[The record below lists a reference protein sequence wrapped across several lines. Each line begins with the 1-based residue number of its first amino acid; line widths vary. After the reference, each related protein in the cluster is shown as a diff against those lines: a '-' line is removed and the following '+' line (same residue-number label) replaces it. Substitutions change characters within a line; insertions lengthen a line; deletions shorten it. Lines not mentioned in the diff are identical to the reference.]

1 MGSITTATLGLA
13 NATAVN
19 TNEALGRPV
28 LASMGPGLYSTCV
41 YVRVCV
47 CACMR
52 VSGRVQGSRR
62 ATVEV
67 NSPKEIN

>member
-1 MGSITTATLGLA
+1 MGSITTATLRLA

-28 LASMGPGLYSTCV
+28 LASMGPGLYFPC
-41 YVRVCV
+41 VCV
-47 CACMR
+47 CVCER
-52 VSGRVQGSRR
+52 VLGSRR

-67 NSPKEIN
+67 NSPKEIH

>member
-1 MGSITTATLGLA
+1 VGSITTATLRLA

-19 TNEALGRPV
+19 TNEALGRPA

-41 YVRVCV
+41 CVCV
-47 CACMR
+47 RACEP
-52 VSGRVQGSRR
+52 VLGFRR